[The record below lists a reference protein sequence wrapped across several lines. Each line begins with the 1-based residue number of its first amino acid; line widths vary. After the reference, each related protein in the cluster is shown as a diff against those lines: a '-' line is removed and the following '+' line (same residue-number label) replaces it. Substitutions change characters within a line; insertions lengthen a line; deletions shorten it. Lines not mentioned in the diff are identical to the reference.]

1 MSTIQIYNKK
11 KDKELYNEYSE
22 RILKIARKTLCFGEV
37 SNEFIQHTSKF
48 SNYLFVHSNNNTIRG
63 FAYVSMNHSPKHL
76 YIDLI
81 CNSKFHNMSRKST
94 KNAIQFSGKHIIQEI
109 IKFGKKIKVKYV
121 KLSAITN
128 VILYYYKIGFRFP
141 NSNNI
146 DQTLLDDLR
155 NSQLNN
161 NDIEFQKHLKKIVSK
176 YYSGFYDEKKQRI
189 YEENKNISAMDDGI
203 PMIYYFKTP
212 SICKGKTI
220 KNPNKCSK
228 HKQCKIAIGEKRS
241 FCRTLKNK
249 TL

>member
-37 SNEFIQHTSKF
+37 SNEFIQQTSEF

-121 KLSAITN
+121 KLSAIAN

-141 NSNNI
+141 DSKNI
-146 DQTLLDDLR
+146 DQTLLNDLR
-155 NSQLNN
+155 TSQLNN
-161 NDIEFQKHLKKIVSK
+161 NDTEFQKHLNKIVSK
-176 YYSGFYDEKKQRI
+176 YYSGFYNEKKQRN
-189 YEENKNISAMDDGI
+189 YGENKKVSAMEDGI
-203 PMIYYFKTP
+203 PMIYYYKTP

-241 FCRTLKNK
+241 FCRTIKNK

>member
-1 MSTIQIYNKK
+1 
-11 KDKELYNEYSE
+11 
-22 RILKIARKTLCFGEV
+22 
-37 SNEFIQHTSKF
+37 
-48 SNYLFVHSNNNTIRG
+48 
-63 FAYVSMNHSPKHL
+63 MNHSPKHL

-121 KLSAITN
+121 KLSAIAN

-161 NDIEFQKHLKKIVSK
+161 NDDIEFQKHLKKLLA
-176 YYSGFYDEKKQRI
+176 
-189 YEENKNISAMDDGI
+189 NIILDFTM
-203 PMIYYFKTP
+203 K
-212 SICKGKTI
+212 
-220 KNPNKCSK
+220 
-228 HKQCKIAIGEKRS
+228 
-241 FCRTLKNK
+241 KNK
-249 TL
+249 EFMKKTKTFLLWMMEFL